1 MFTGCLIALLLWVVI
16 EAVSAAVI
24 IGLYAAVAALL
35 GLIFSWRIAWIV
47 VIAWFVLSSLFRLA
61 AGYKE

>member
-16 EAVSAAVI
+16 EAVSATVI

-47 VIAWFVLSSLFRLA
+47 VIVWLMLSSLFRLA
-61 AGYKE
+61 AGDKK